1 MINRIVYVGVFFC
14 KWIVLYIIYNIL
26 FYRKV
31 RLCLVKRIFIVKLIV
46 INMKKII
53 IVSKLK
59 IELDYLKKEN
69 KSTKLLDNL
78 KRKLNIKFEYYFF

>member
-1 MINRIVYVGVFFC
+1 
-14 KWIVLYIIYNIL
+14 
-26 FYRKV
+26 
-31 RLCLVKRIFIVKLIV
+31 
-46 INMKKII
+46 MKKII